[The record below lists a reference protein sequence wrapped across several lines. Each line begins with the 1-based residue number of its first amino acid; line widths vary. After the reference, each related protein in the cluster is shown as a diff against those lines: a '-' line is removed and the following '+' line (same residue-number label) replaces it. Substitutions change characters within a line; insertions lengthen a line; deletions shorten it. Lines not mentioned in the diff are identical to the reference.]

1 MHRTK
6 VTAFIAFTVVAAS
19 LLFLSTSPV
28 AKGRSIKRIPAGP
41 GSISATFPG
50 IAGIVAQAGQILEV
64 KWALEG
70 DGVRYFETHPWGEC
84 ELFFSADA
92 GQSCLIPFQA
102 LPRVIFLIPAY
113 PVAHT
118 LSLSAATT
126 RCRCCMTYGLARHYC
141 ALSRKILMA

>member
-84 ELFFSADA
+84 ELFFSTDA
-92 GQSCLIPFQA
+92 GLSWSRISPWPMAA
-102 LPRVIFLIPAY
+102 L
-113 PVAHT
+113 
-118 LSLSAATT
+118 
-126 RCRCCMTYGLARHYC
+126 
-141 ALSRKILMA
+141 